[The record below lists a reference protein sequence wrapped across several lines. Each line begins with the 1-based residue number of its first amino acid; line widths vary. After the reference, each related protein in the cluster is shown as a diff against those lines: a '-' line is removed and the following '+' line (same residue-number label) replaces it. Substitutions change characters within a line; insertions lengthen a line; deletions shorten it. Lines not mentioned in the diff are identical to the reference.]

1 MSTTTPTLHSLGADR
16 DAHWVLATPF
26 RAHLRH
32 LGRTTGVPWRALALA
47 AGVEPTLVRALLH
60 GRGGRPLKRLHPEA
74 ARRLLELTPRS
85 VEALRHRR
93 VVAGEVPR
101 RLRELRAAGVGTE
114 ELADW
119 LQVPRS
125 EVLALLEGPPGCCT
139 QLTAL
144 LTEALW
150 SARGLQPMVA

>member
-1 MSTTTPTLHSLGADR
+1 MSTTTTTLRSLGADAG
-16 DAHWVLATPF
+16 AHWVLATPF

-32 LGRTTGVPWRALALA
+32 LGRTTGVPWRALAIA

-85 VEALRHRR
+85 VDALRHRR
-93 VVAGEVPR
+93 VVAVEVPR
-101 RLRELRAAGVGTE
+101 RLRDLRSAGVGTE
-114 ELADW
+114 ELASW
-119 LQVPRS
+119 LQLPRQ
-125 EVLALLEGPPGCCT
+125 EVLALLEGSSPCCT
-139 QLTAL
+139 ELTAV

-150 SARGLQPMVA
+150 NARGLEPMAA